1 MASNKRLLKERAK
14 VARKPIPYVT
24 FSDDDDDSMS
34 DAASNINE
42 WRFVLVLDPAH
53 DSLDD
58 DTAIGKA
65 SSSPYCNPPASSGRK
80 SGGLLSGVSR
90 AAKSSKR
97 SSNDKAGGQTPEG
110 GPAYFAFQLDFPANY
125 PFKAPV
131 ITVLS
136 KTYHPNIKK
145 TTGEICDHIL
155 TGDGWAP
162 TLNVEKI
169 CARLRK
175 FLCEPDP
182 AHPLENDTAQLL
194 VEKPEE
200 YASAAFKH
208 AAEYATKSKAEDAMA
223 NGKQKN

>member
-1 MASNKRLLKERAK
+1 MASSKRLLKERAS
-14 VARKPIPYVT
+14 VARNPIPYVT
-24 FSDDDDDSMS
+24 FQNDDDSMS

-42 WRFVLVLDPAH
+42 WRLVLVLNPVH

-58 DTAIGKA
+58 AATIGKA
-65 SSSPYCNPPASSGRK
+65 ADSPYCHPPPSSGKR

-90 AAKSSKR
+90 AAKSSKK
-97 SSNDKAGGQTPEG
+97 SSNDKAGGQTTQEE
-110 GPAYFAFQLDFPANY
+110 PAYFAFQLDFPATY
-125 PFKAPV
+125 PFKAPT

-136 KTYHPNIKK
+136 KTYHPNIKRSS
-145 TTGEICDHIL
+145 GEICDHML

-162 TLNVEKI
+162 TLNVKKI

-175 FLCEPDP
+175 FLCDPDP
-182 AHPLENDTAQLL
+182 SHPLESDTAQLL

-208 AAEYATKSKAEDAMA
+208 ATEYATKGKAEDAMA
-223 NGKQKN
+223 NGKQKI

>member
-1 MASNKRLLKERAK
+1 MAFNKRLLKERANI
-14 VARKPIPYVT
+14 ARKPIPYII
-24 FSDDDDDSMS
+24 FSNDDGDPMS

-58 DTAIGKA
+58 ATTIGKA
-65 SSSPYCNPPASSGRK
+65 SNSPYCHPPVSSGKK

-97 SSNDKAGGQTPEG
+97 SSNDKAGGQTPQG
-110 GPAYFAFQLDFPANY
+110 GPAYFAFQLDFSANY
-125 PFKAPV
+125 PFKAPT
-131 ITVLS
+131 ITALS
-136 KTYHPNIKK
+136 KTYHPNIKRSS
-145 TTGEICDHIL
+145 GEICDHIL

-162 TLNVEKI
+162 TINVKKI
-169 CARLRK
+169 FARLRK

-182 AHPLENDTAQLL
+182 AHPLESDTAQLL

-208 AAEYATKSKAEDAMA
+208 AAEYATKCKAEDAMA

>member
-1 MASNKRLLKERAK
+1 MSTNKRLLKERVK
-14 VARKPIPYVT
+14 VARNPIPYVT
-24 FSDDDDDSMS
+24 FDGDDDSMS

-42 WRFVLVLDPAH
+42 WRLVLVLNPAH

-58 DTAIGKA
+58 ATTIGKA
-65 SSSPYCNPPASSGRK
+65 ADSPYCHPPSSGK
-80 SGGLLSGVSR
+80 KNGGLLSGVSR
-90 AAKSSKR
+90 AAKSSKK
-97 SSNDKAGGQTPEG
+97 SSHDKAGQTPQG
-110 GPAYFAFQLDFPANY
+110 GPAYFAFQLDFPPTY
-125 PFKAPV
+125 PFKPPA

-136 KTYHPNIKK
+136 ETYHPNIKRNS
-145 TTGEICDHIL
+145 GEICDHML

-162 TLNVEKI
+162 TLNINKI

-175 FLCEPDP
+175 FLCDPDP

-208 AAEYATKSKAEDAMA
+208 AAEYATKGKAEEAMA
-223 NGKQKN
+223 NGRQKN